1 MKVKNKI
8 FIIFLFI
15 VYIAGSISGVYFMSE
30 YSSEF
35 QKYKEYYNPVITGI
49 GFILGLIVVVTIFYL
64 GKSHD
69 YYKSILEISNKNNI
83 DFDSYNDSFNTAEK
97 EFEKFSETSEKIF
110 KSIKEHDREDIEKFV
125 SISLFEV
132 YFCLFVHSYNY
143 QHDIYE
149 NKLRFASKIQ
159 LKRARKNIF

>member
-1 MKVKNKI
+1 MQIGLLLGAGASSYMGLPTTKEIMADVENDLCKNH
-8 FIIFLFI
+8 
-15 VYIAGSISGVYFMSE
+15 VY
-30 YSSEF
+30 
-35 QKYKEYYNPVITGI
+35 QCLKPQ
-49 GFILGLIVVVTIFYL
+49 
-64 GKSHD
+64 
-69 YYKSILEISNKNNI
+69 
-83 DFDSYNDSFNTAEK
+83 
-97 EFEKFSETSEKIF
+97 
-110 KSIKEHDREDIEKFV
+110 EKFV